1 MTEAIIVALISGAI
15 SLIGILLS
23 HKAATD
29 KLSHEL
35 DKQQAVI
42 GTRIDLMKED
52 IREHNHYAKLFA
64 ESMPVVKEQIK
75 VINHRIDDL
84 ERAEE
89 NKRAREQSAP
99 RR

>member
-1 MTEAIIVALISGAI
+1 MTEAIIVAVITSAV
-15 SLIGILLS
+15 SLIGILLT

-29 KLSHEL
+29 KLTSEL

-42 GTRIDLMKED
+42 GEQIKVMQED

-75 VINHRIDDL
+75 TIDHRLKDL
-84 ERAEE
+84 ER
-89 NKRAREQSAP
+89 K
-99 RR
+99 

>member
-1 MTEAIIVALISGAI
+1 MTEAILTALISGGI

-29 KLSHEL
+29 KLTSEL

-42 GTRIDLMKED
+42 GEQIKVMQED

-84 ERAEE
+84 EKIT
-89 NKRAREQSAP
+89 NK
-99 RR
+99 